1 MGGLDS
7 CVSVRKTYV
16 AILSLLTSNN
26 IITSVVSF
34 VPILYILSYTIYN
47 VTNTP
52 AYLFSTYLTG
62 SGFSIFGV
70 LFASWLIGLFSIW
83 KTMPNLLTVSIF
95 VYKCLGHW
103 ALVTF
108 TIVIFYFS
116 QYFVSSVTGNLSLG
130 LLPSV
135 GLLLFAA
142 DILRT
147 KRTKMYGLL
156 QSRVADSI
164 TATINESAV

>member
-1 MGGLDS
+1 
-7 CVSVRKTYV
+7 
-16 AILSLLTSNN
+16 
-26 IITSVVSF
+26 
-34 VPILYILSYTIYN
+34 
-47 VTNTP
+47 
-52 AYLFSTYLTG
+52 
-62 SGFSIFGV
+62 
-70 LFASWLIGLFSIW
+70 LIGLFSIW

-147 KRTKMYGLL
+147 QRTKMYGLL